1 MGAAGG
7 GDTGTEGGRGAPEC
21 HPGWVGGRERGRGTH
36 GPLSPSN
43 LSSAVPCFNSPPPNL
58 GVYLPAPGSLYKIL
72 IKCLVVTYRGW
83 DRLCGGFFTHLA
95 DPFCWQE
102 ELHREHP
109 PGCWARRRGGGGTAG
124 RTPPL
129 PWVPTLSS
137 PVHSPS
143 PRQGRATRA
152 SGTSGSFLFKLVFF
166 FFLG

>member
-7 GDTGTEGGRGAPEC
+7 GDKGTEGGRGAPEC

-109 PGCWARRRGGGGTAG
+109 PGCWARRRGGGGQRG
-124 RTPPL
+124 GPPL
-129 PWVPTLSS
+129 FPGYQPSAPLSTA
-137 PVHSPS
+137 PAH
-143 PRQGRATRA
+143 GRAEPRVLQGQA
-152 SGTSGSFLFKLVFF
+152 AH
-166 FFLG
+166 FFLN